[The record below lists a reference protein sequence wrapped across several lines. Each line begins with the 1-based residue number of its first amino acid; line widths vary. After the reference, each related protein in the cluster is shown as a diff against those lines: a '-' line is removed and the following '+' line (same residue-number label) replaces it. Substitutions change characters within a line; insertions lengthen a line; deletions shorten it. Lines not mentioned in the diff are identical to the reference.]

1 MEPFKSSPSSSSS
14 VPTGRWTH
22 EVFLSFRGEDT
33 RNNFVDHLYTA
44 LSQRGISVFK
54 DDQALDKG
62 KPISRELLKAIEE
75 SRFAVVVFSK
85 KYADS
90 SWCLDEL
97 VKIMECR
104 DQMGQI
110 VLPVFYH
117 VDPSDVRGQKNDF
130 DSAFQEHEDKFKGEM
145 EKVKNWRKALAAA
158 AGLSG
163 WHIKETGNGGESAIL
178 KAIVAKISNSI
189 QPRDL
194 EKHLFGIESRI
205 DELYPLLDMEATEK
219 VHMVGILGMG
229 GIGKTTLAHALFR
242 RIKHNFEGC
251 SFVEDVRENS
261 SSKKDV
267 CALQQ
272 KILSD
277 ILYQMHPSGKVSV
290 GYPTVNPE
298 YGANMI
304 CERFCH
310 KKVLLVLDDVDNDKQ
325 LEFLARTHEWFGPGS
340 RIIITTRNE
349 HLLSDADV
357 IYKPAFLSMNEAGE
371 LFCWHAFRKSS
382 PPEGYEEISDR
393 AIRYASSLPLALKVL
408 GSFFHGRQLSVWES
422 ALNRLG
428 KGSIDKITE
437 TLKLSF
443 DGLDASEKQIFLDI
457 ACFYKDQNE
466 EYVTRVLDSFG
477 FDPVIGISVLIE
489 KSLITVSN
497 KRLHM
502 HDLIQEMGWQIVYE
516 SFPDSRVWK
525 PEQIHKIIK
534 GKKKLKALEAIMM
547 TANSCHVGAYVLV
560 GMQNLRL
567 LDIDGKFTSTQPTFL
582 PDELIWLRWTEYPF
596 MTLPL
601 AHMCKLVG
609 LEIAN
614 GSINHL
620 WKERKILPNLKFIHL
635 EGMDKLTSFPDVSE
649 SPNIVRLILSC
660 CRSLVEVHE
669 SLGSHRGLVY
679 LDMSGCIGLK
689 CLPSRLEM
697 ESLETLILSGCY
709 SLERFPKVSPCMVKL
724 SHINLSACYTIKEL
738 PSSIRYL
745 SSLSFLN
752 LTYCSNLE
760 NIPNSIC
767 ELKYLKCLHLHNC
780 KELRDFPKELGNMKM
795 LEELWLG
802 FTYDIRSP
810 REPVGFHSLTSL
822 SSLKSLNLSWREI
835 EEEKFP
841 QNLDELSSLEELYLS
856 GNSQLVELP
865 SSICHLSRLK
875 RLEVNE
881 CPRLRRL
888 CGLPS
893 SIQVLKAN
901 NCSSLGM
908 IGDLSKECDWL
919 YKIWLSHNQKLLED
933 EENQRY
939 LDNMLQLSF
948 IKKCAAVDHRLS
960 ITIPGSMIPS
970 WFEKQMDGCRI
981 GLKLPQ
987 NWHTEIMGFVVCG
1000 VFTYQWSR
1008 YNIPPLI
1015 IFRITKDGAAIPK
1028 PEVNATET
1036 TENTNLWISYIPLG
1050 VFQQIYHDIQPEDWS
1065 HIQGNLDMTVT
1076 LGYGVESVRCGA
1088 HVIYKEDVQQITT
1101 CICDYGNDVHVA
1113 DEDVSYDEII
1123 YGNTRVYREKF
1134 DMKSLMPLRSRTSAR
1149 RNTKHIFSFLP
1160 SSLDGGSRSFYSKVT
1175 SLFSLLDVLSFQYTF
1190 FFFFFFVL
1198 FFFFFKHLETQL

>member
-85 KYADS
+85 NYADS

-104 DQMGQI
+104 DQMKQM

-178 KAIVAKISNSI
+178 RDIVAKISKSI

-194 EKHLFGIESRI
+194 QKHLFGIESRI

-229 GIGKTTLAHALFR
+229 GIGKTTIAQALFR
-242 RIKHNFEGC
+242 RIQHNFEGY
-251 SFVEDVRENS
+251 SFVKDVRENS
-261 SSKKDV
+261 YSKKDV

-272 KILSD
+272 KILRE
-277 ILYQMHPSGKVSV
+277 ILKQMDPAGNVSV
-290 GYPTVNPE
+290 SYPTVDPE

-304 CERFCH
+304 RERFCH
-310 KKVLLVLDDVDNDKQ
+310 KKVLLVLDDVDNSEQ

-340 RIIITTRNE
+340 RIIITTRDE
-349 HLLSDADV
+349 HLLSDANV
-357 IYKPAFLSMNEAGE
+357 IYRPDFLSMNEAAE

-382 PPEGYEEISDR
+382 PPEAYEELSDR

-422 ALNRLG
+422 ALNRLR
-428 KGSIDKITE
+428 KGSIDKIHE

-443 DGLDASEKQIFLDI
+443 DGLDASEKHIFLDI
-457 ACFYKDQNE
+457 ACFYKDQYE

-525 PEQIHKIIK
+525 PEHIRKIVK
-534 GKKKLKALEAIMM
+534 EKKKLKAIEAMM
-547 TANSCHVGAYVLV
+547 MVDNACHVDAYVFES
-560 GMQNLRL
+560 MQNLRL
-567 LDIDGKFTSTQPTFL
+567 LDIDGKFTSTQPRFL
-582 PDELIWLRWTEYPF
+582 PDELQWLCWTKYPF
-596 MTLPL
+596 WTLPL
-601 AHMCKLVG
+601 TDMCKLVG
-609 LEIAN
+609 LEIA
-614 GSINHL
+614 GGGMKQL
-620 WKERKILPNLKFIHL
+620 WKGRKILPNLKSIHL

-649 SPNIVRLILSC
+649 SPNIERLILSG

-669 SLGSHRGLVY
+669 SLGSHRRLVY
-679 LDMSGCIGLK
+679 LDMNGCKGLK
-689 CLPSRLEM
+689 RLPSGLEM
-697 ESLETLILSGCY
+697 ESLENLILIGCKR
-709 SLERFPKVSPCMVKL
+709 LERFPEVSPW
-724 SHINLSACYTIKEL
+724 
-738 PSSIRYL
+738 
-745 SSLSFLN
+745 
-752 LTYCSNLE
+752 CSNLE

-767 ELKYLKCLHLHNC
+767 ELRCLKFISLHNC
-780 KELRDFPKELGNMKM
+780 MNLKSFPNELGSMRM

-802 FTYDIRSP
+802 FMCDIVKWP
-810 REPVGFHSLTSL
+810 HMFVGFRSLTSL
-822 SSLKSLNLSWREI
+822 SSLKNLNLSWRQI
-835 EEEKFP
+835 EEESFP
-841 QNLDELSSLEELYLS
+841 QNLDELSSLEELCLS
-856 GNSQLVELP
+856 GNHKLVELP
-865 SSICHLSRLK
+865 ASICHLSRLR
-875 RLEVNE
+875 RLEVNG
-881 CPRLRRL
+881 CSRLQRL

-901 NCSSLGM
+901 DCISLEK
-908 IGDLSKECDWL
+908 IGDLSKEGDCL
-919 YKIWLSHNQKLLED
+919 YKIWLGHNQKLLED

-939 LDNMLQLSF
+939 LDKMLQLSF
-948 IKKCAAVDHRLS
+948 IKKCAAVNHRLT

-981 GLKLPQ
+981 GLELPQ
-987 NWHTEIMGFVVCG
+987 KWHTEIMGFVVCG
-1000 VFTYQWSR
+1000 VFTYQWWR
-1008 YNIPPLI
+1008 YRHPRI

-1036 TENTNLWISYIPLG
+1036 AENTNVWISYIPLDF
-1050 VFQQIYHDIQPEDWS
+1050 FQQMYHDIQPEDWS
-1065 HIQGNLDMTVT
+1065 HIQ
-1076 LGYGVESVRCGA
+1076 
-1088 HVIYKEDVQQITT
+1088 
-1101 CICDYGNDVHVA
+1101 VHV
-1113 DEDVSYDEII
+1113 DDMHLRYDEII
-1123 YGNTRVYREKF
+1123 SGNTRVYEEKF

-1149 RNTKHIFSFLP
+1149 RNTEHIFCFKP
-1160 SSLDGGSRSFYSKVT
+1160 SYFDVGILSFYSKAKD
-1175 SLFSLLDVLSFQYTF
+1175 FLLSTIRR
-1190 FFFFFFVL
+1190 
-1198 FFFFFKHLETQL
+1198 K

>member
-44 LSQRGISVFK
+44 LSQRGISV
-54 DDQALDKG
+54 
-62 KPISRELLKAIEE
+62 I
-75 SRFAVVVFSK
+75 FSK
-85 KYADS
+85 NYADS

-97 VKIMECR
+97 VKIMECG

-130 DSAFQEHEDKFKGEM
+130 DTAFQEHEDKFKGEM
-145 EKVKNWRKALAAA
+145 EKLKNWRKALAAA

-178 KAIVAKISNSI
+178 KDIVAKISDSI

-194 EKHLFGIESRI
+194 EKHLCGIESRI
-205 DELYPLLDMEATEK
+205 DELYPLLDMDATEK

-229 GIGKTTLAHALFR
+229 GIGKTTVAQALFR
-242 RIKHNFEGC
+242 RIKHNFEGY
-251 SFVEDVRENS
+251 SFVNDVRENS
-261 SSKKDV
+261 YSKKDV

-272 KILSD
+272 KILRE
-277 ILYQMHPSGKVSV
+277 ILKQMAPLGKVSV
-290 GYPTVNPE
+290 GYPTVDPE

-304 CERFCH
+304 RERFCH

-340 RIIITTRNE
+340 RIIITTRDE
-349 HLLSDADV
+349 HLLSDANV
-357 IYKPAFLSMNEAGE
+357 IYRPDFLSKSDAAE

-422 ALNRLG
+422 ALNRLR
-428 KGSIDKITE
+428 KGSIDKIHE

-525 PEQIHKIIK
+525 PEHIRKIVK
-534 GKKKLKALEAIMM
+534 EKKQKLKAIEAMMM
-547 TANSCHVGAYVLV
+547 TDNARHVDAYVLAS
-560 GMQNLRL
+560 MQNLRL
-567 LDIDGKFTSTQPTFL
+567 LDIDGKFTSSQPTYL
-582 PDELIWLRWTEYPF
+582 PDELQWLCWTKYPF
-596 MTLPL
+596 LTLPL
-601 AHMCKLVG
+601 TDMCKLVG

-614 GSINHL
+614 GGMKQL
-620 WKERKILPNLKFIHL
+620 WKGRKILLNLKFIHL
-635 EGMDKLTSFPDVSE
+635 KSMDKLTSFPDVSG
-649 SPNIVRLILSC
+649 SPNIERLILSG

-669 SLGSHRGLVY
+669 SLGSHRRLVY
-679 LDMSGCIGLK
+679 LDMNDCKGLK
-689 CLPSRLEM
+689 SLPSMLEM
-697 ESLETLILSGCY
+697 ESLETLVLSGCE
-709 SLERFPKVSPCMVKL
+709 SLERFPEVSPCMVKL
-724 SHINLSACYTIKEL
+724 SQLDLSSCYTIKEL

-745 SSLSFLN
+745 SSLILLN
-752 LTYCSNLE
+752 LTECSNLE

-767 ELKYLKCLHLHNC
+767 ELRCLKFISLHNC
-780 KELRDFPKELGNMKM
+780 MNLKSFPKELGSMKM

-802 FTYDIRSP
+802 FMSEIVKWP
-810 REPVGFHSLTSL
+810 HMFVGFHSLTSL
-822 SSLKSLNLSWREI
+822 SSLKNLNLSWRQI
-835 EEEKFP
+835 EEESFP

-856 GNSQLVELP
+856 GNSKLVELP
-865 SSICHLSRLK
+865 ASICHLSRLK
-875 RLEVNE
+875 RLEVNQ
-881 CPRLRRL
+881 CSQLQRL

-901 NCSSLGM
+901 DCIS
-908 IGDLSKECDWL
+908 
-919 YKIWLSHNQKLLED
+919 
-933 EENQRY
+933 
-939 LDNMLQLSF
+939 
-948 IKKCAAVDHRLS
+948 RL
-960 ITIPGSMIPS
+960 
-970 WFEKQMDGCRI
+970 KR
-981 GLKLPQ
+981 L
-987 NWHTEIMGFVVCG
+987 
-1000 VFTYQWSR
+1000 
-1008 YNIPPLI
+1008 
-1015 IFRITKDGAAIPK
+1015 
-1028 PEVNATET
+1028 EVN
-1036 TENTNLWISYIPLG
+1036 
-1050 VFQQIYHDIQPEDWS
+1050 Q
-1065 HIQGNLDMTVT
+1065 
-1076 LGYGVESVRCGA
+1076 
-1088 HVIYKEDVQQITT
+1088 
-1101 CICDYGNDVHVA
+1101 
-1113 DEDVSYDEII
+1113 
-1123 YGNTRVYREKF
+1123 
-1134 DMKSLMPLRSRTSAR
+1134 
-1149 RNTKHIFSFLP
+1149 
-1160 SSLDGGSRSFYSKVT
+1160 
-1175 SLFSLLDVLSFQYTF
+1175 
-1190 FFFFFFVL
+1190 
-1198 FFFFFKHLETQL
+1198 

>member
-54 DDQALDKG
+54 DDKALDKG

-85 KYADS
+85 NYADS

-97 VKIMECR
+97 VKIMECQV
-104 DQMGQI
+104 QMGQM

-130 DSAFQEHEDKFKGEM
+130 DTAFQEHEDKFKGEM
-145 EKVKNWRKALAAA
+145 EKLKNWRKALAAA

-163 WHIKETGNGGESAIL
+163 WHIKETGNGQICRGESAIL
-178 KAIVAKISNSI
+178 KDIVAKISDSI

-194 EKHLFGIESRI
+194 EKHLCGIESRI
-205 DELYPLLDMEATEK
+205 DELYPLLDMDATEK

-229 GIGKTTLAHALFR
+229 GIGKTTVAQALFR
-242 RIKHNFEGC
+242 RINHNFEGY
-251 SFVEDVRENS
+251 SFVNDVRENS
-261 SSKKDV
+261 YSKKDV

-272 KILSD
+272 KILRE
-277 ILYQMHPSGKVSV
+277 ILQQMAPLGKVSV
-290 GYPTVNPE
+290 GYPTVDPE

-304 CERFCH
+304 RERFCH

-340 RIIITTRNE
+340 RIIITTRDE
-349 HLLSDADV
+349 HLLSDANV
-357 IYKPAFLSMNEAGE
+357 IYRPDFLSKSDAAE

-422 ALNRLG
+422 ALNRLR
-428 KGSIDKITE
+428 KGSIDKIHE

-457 ACFYKDQNE
+457 ACFYKDQYE

-516 SFPDSRVWK
+516 SFQDSRVWK
-525 PEQIHKIIK
+525 LEHIRKIIK
-534 GKKKLKALEAIMM
+534 EKKKLKAIEAMM
-547 TANSCHVGAYVLV
+547 ITDNARHVDGYVLAS
-560 GMQNLRL
+560 MQNLRL
-567 LDIDGKFTSTQPTFL
+567 LDIDGEFTSTQPRFL
-582 PDELIWLRWTEYPF
+582 PDELQWLCWTKYPF
-596 MTLPL
+596 LTLPL
-601 AHMCKLVG
+601 TDTCKLVG
-609 LEIAN
+609 LEIA
-614 GSINHL
+614 GGGMKQL
-620 WKERKILPNLKFIHL
+620 WKGRKILPNLKFINL

-649 SPNIVRLILSC
+649 SPNIERLILSG
-660 CRSLVEVHE
+660 CRRLVEVHE

-679 LDMSGCIGLK
+679 LDMHGCSQLK

-697 ESLETLILSGCY
+697 ESLEILILYGCG
-709 SLERFPKVSPCMVKL
+709 SLERFPEVSPCMVKL
-724 SHINLSACYTIKEL
+724 SQLHLSFCSTIKEL

-752 LTYCSNLE
+752 LEYCSNLE

-767 ELKYLKCLHLHNC
+767 ELQYLKCLYLHNC
-780 KELRDFPKELGNMKM
+780 KKLRNLPKELGSMKM

-802 FTYDIRSP
+802 FTFTIGWPHKCAGID
-810 REPVGFHSLTSL
+810 SLTSL
-822 SSLKSLNLSWREI
+822 SSLKSLDLSWREI
-835 EEEKFP
+835 EGERFP
-841 QNLDELSSLEELYLS
+841 QNLDKLSSLEELYLS

-865 SSICHLSRLK
+865 SSICHLSRLI
-875 RLEVNE
+875 RLEVNQ
-881 CPRLRRL
+881 CPRLQRL
-888 CGLPS
+888 CGLPP

-901 NCSSLGM
+901 NCSSLEK
-908 IGDLSKECDWL
+908 IGDLSKESDWL
-919 YKIWLSHNQKLLED
+919 FKIWLGHNQRLLED

-948 IKKCAAVDHRLS
+948 IKKCAAVNHRLR

-987 NWHTEIMGFVVCG
+987 KWHSEIMGFVVCG
-1000 VFTYQWSR
+1000 VFTLQWFE
-1008 YNIPPLI
+1008 YNCPRI

-1036 TENTNLWISYIPLG
+1036 AENTNLWISYIPLDF
-1050 VFQQIYHDIQPEDWS
+1050 FQQMYHDIQPEDWA

-1076 LGYGVESVRCGA
+1076 LGYGMESVRCGA
-1088 HVIYKEDVQQITT
+1088 HVIYKEDLQQITT
-1101 CICDYGNDVHVA
+1101 CISDYGNDVHVTN
-1113 DEDVSYDEII
+1113 EDVSYDEII

-1134 DMKSLMPLRSRTSAR
+1134 DTKSLMPLRSRTSAR
-1149 RNTKHIFSFLP
+1149 CNTEHIFSFLP
-1160 SSLDGGSRSFYSKVT
+1160 SSLDGGIWSFYSKAKD
-1175 SLFSLLDVLSFQYTF
+1175 FLLSTIRR
-1190 FFFFFFVL
+1190 
-1198 FFFFFKHLETQL
+1198 K